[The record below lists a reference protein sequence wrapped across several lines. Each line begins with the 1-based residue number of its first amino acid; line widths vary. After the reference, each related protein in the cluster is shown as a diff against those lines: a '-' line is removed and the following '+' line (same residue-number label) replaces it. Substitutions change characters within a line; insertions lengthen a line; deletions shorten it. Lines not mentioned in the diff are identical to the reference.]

1 MKMLKRSQLRIGKFK
16 LLISAVLALIIAV
29 NLVVIILYLC
39 EKVWNSD
46 LLNEYVTK
54 EQINLFLQYLNEKL
68 QRFNTFVTE
77 NMLK

>member
-1 MKMLKRSQLRIGKFK
+1 MKMLKRSGLKIGKFQ

-29 NLVVIILYLC
+29 NLVVIILYLVQS
-39 EKVWNSD
+39 VWNSD

>member
-16 LLISAVLALIIAV
+16 LLISAVLVLIIAV
-29 NLVVIILYLC
+29 NLAVIILYLG

-46 LLNEYVTK
+46 LLNEYITK
-54 EQINLFLQYLNEKL
+54 EHINLFLQYLNEKL